1 VVDIIGRPLRRRRRD
16 ARKRAEQ
23 FTWQRA
29 ADEMLG
35 ILGRADQPENPPFSA

>member
-1 VVDIIGRPLRRRRRD
+1 LRRRRHD
-16 ARKRAEQ
+16 ARKRAEL

-35 ILGRADQPENPPFSA
+35 IFDPADQSETPPFSA